1 MHPWIHLCQGQ
12 ASKADIFSL
21 LKRHFSDL
29 LTEKQRA
36 QKVTN
41 LLSRKMARKLGYIKN
56 AANLRHSKWVLTEAG
71 QEECR
76 RNNPS
81 CKRKCWLILKHLDL
95 PKANIGVTEGWYR
108 SYRRSILELQTGE
121 LELQTVGFGVT
132 DGGVGV
138 TNGVT
143 DGWFWSPRRWFWSC
157 QSCFW
162 A

>member
-1 MHPWIHLCQGQ
+1 MRHIRRHRRRHLPEWYKVAKKVNEKQNYIEHKAFDEKFYIQCILEYICVKGQ

-36 QKVTN
+36 QKVSN

-81 CKRKCWLILKHLDL
+81 CKRKC
-95 PKANIGVTEGWYR
+95 
-108 SYRRSILELQTGE
+108 
-121 LELQTVGFGVT
+121 
-132 DGGVGV
+132 
-138 TNGVT
+138 
-143 DGWFWSPRRWFWSC
+143 
-157 QSCFW
+157 
-162 A
+162 

>member
-1 MHPWIHLCQGQ
+1 MRDIRRHRRRHLPERYKVAKKVNEEQTYIEHKAFDEKFYIQSILEYICVKGQ

-36 QKVTN
+36 QKVSN

-81 CKRKCWLILKHLDL
+81 CKRKC
-95 PKANIGVTEGWYR
+95 
-108 SYRRSILELQTGE
+108 
-121 LELQTVGFGVT
+121 
-132 DGGVGV
+132 
-138 TNGVT
+138 
-143 DGWFWSPRRWFWSC
+143 
-157 QSCFW
+157 
-162 A
+162 